1 MLTIAKESIKRFK
14 QSVRRITRRN
24 RGKSLE
30 EIIKELNQKTPG
42 WIRYFKLARA
52 KGVTNELD
60 SWIRRKLRCYKLKQ
74 MKRVFTTAKT
84 LISMGVTEWQA
95 WIFALSGKGHWRMS
109 ATPQINTAMNIKWF
123 NGQGLINLE
132 KLYLSL

>member
-14 QSVRRITRRN
+14 SSVKRITGRN

-30 EIIKELNQKTPG
+30 EIIKELNQKIPG

-52 KGVTNELD
+52 KSVINTLD

-74 MKRVFTTAKT
+74 MKRVCTVAKT
-84 LISMGVTEWQA
+84 LISMGVMEWQA
-95 WIFALSGKGHWRMS
+95 WIFALSGKGYWRMS
-109 ATPQINTAMNIKWF
+109 GAPQIHTAMNNKWF